1 MRSWC
6 LAALVAL
13 CGVPVLSAASGPA
26 HLVADLKPGFAPLDE
41 TGATFDSYTAV
52 NGRVIF
58 LATLEGDVQPQC
70 SLWTTDGTAAGTSW
84 LAGLCDDVE
93 PNDYTPQAGIW
104 VTTGSMAFFT
114 DYFGRFWRTDGTAEG
129 TFRLGGGALKRGF
142 SGVHRP
148 LLGPDG
154 RTIFFEGCTEAYGCE
169 PWRSDGTPE
178 GTVLLGDLQRGQESS
193 DPEGFIL
200 DGRRVLFATYGGVW
214 ATDGSPRG
222 TVQVFQTS
230 ERADWL
236 HVRGPEIFFGIGI
249 SVWAF
254 DKRDRKVHVILSKYS
269 LGDHIG
275 VSLAEAG
282 GRLLLVPFDREAT
295 PGISLWETGGTRAS
309 THRVGPR
316 FTGGLEEFAGV
327 GSRVVFAATTGEGFD
342 LDLFFLDPGM
352 RVAERFT
359 RCPGG
364 CPTVVSGVSGFAPF
378 KGRLLFAGRDP
389 LHGTE
394 LWSTDGT
401 PQGTRLLKDL
411 CPGACDGIPVSLRV
425 LGDRLLFRDAR
436 QQLWVT
442 DGTEAGTTLLA
453 LLTSLPTHEPWRF
466 SVDAAALDG
475 RIVFTG
481 FDPQGGLQP
490 WVSDLTPE
498 GTAPL
503 AQIGSNL
510 AAGLTNLVPTAVG
523 ARVVLVLYDGSV
535 TRLWGS
541 DGTAAGT
548 ALLLGDTTLTGPC
561 FSCPGMTPVGGRL
574 FFNSG
579 ARLWRTDGTP
589 GGTQSILDLGP
600 AGELVGPMGALGNR
614 LIFTAAQSP
623 VPPTIEPWELWTSD
637 GTAAGTQKFLS
648 LTEGNT
654 PDAFM
659 DLGGQALFFVT
670 GLWRTDGTAAGTLP
684 IRGGIAA
691 WPFEPAA
698 LFRGKLFFQ
707 AQDYQGPIDLWQSD
721 GTAAGTSLLGQGTG
735 FSRPTS
741 PSGPV
746 AFRDAL
752 YFTDW
757 NSQVLWRSDG
767 TAAGTR
773 PFELPLNSNG
783 DPLRVARPPVPLGD
797 QLFFAANDGVHGW
810 ELWKTDGT
818 ATGTVLVRDIAPGP
832 AFSRPESLTVAG
844 GRLYFTATDGE
855 HGLELWTSDGTAT
868 GTRMVQDILPGP
880 ASSWPQNLAAADGN
894 LFFTAT
900 DGEHGRELWVLPL
913 EP

>member
-1 MRSWC
+1 
-6 LAALVAL
+6 LAALVGL
-13 CGVPVLSAASGPA
+13 CVAAPVRAGAPDTGPA
-26 HLVADLKPGFAPLDE
+26 HLAADLKPGFAPLDE

-58 LATLEGDVQPQC
+58 LATLEGDVKPQC

-178 GTVLLGDLQRGQESS
+178 GTVLLGDLQRGRESS
-193 DPEGFIL
+193 DPSGFSL
-200 DGRRVLFATYGGVW
+200 DGRRVLFATYGAVW

-249 SVWAF
+249 SAWAF

-282 GRLLLVPFDREAT
+282 GRLLLVPFDLEAF
-295 PGISLWETGGTRAS
+295 PGLSLWETGGTKAS

-327 GSRVVFAATTGEGFD
+327 GSRVVFAATTGEGVAD

-453 LLTSLPTHEPWRF
+453 LLTSLPTNEPWRF
-466 SVDAAALDG
+466 SVDAATLDG

-503 AQIGSNL
+503 VQIGSNL
-510 AAGLTNLVPTAVG
+510 AAGFASQFPTAVG
-523 ARVVLVLYDGSV
+523 ARIVFSLYDG
-535 TRLWGS
+535 TEARLWTSDGTAAGTKPLLAADGSPNLRCSVCRDLPPRGGPLFFFQSGARLFATDGTPEGTRPILDLGAGKLLISTGFLGDRRLLAIAEPSPGTDPAELWTSDGTAPGTQKLLTLPSGGFPEVFMALGSQTLFFFRGLWRTDGTVAGTLPIQDELDFTSFTPGPFFHGKVFFPARSQPGTIDFWQS

-548 ALLLGDTTLTGPC
+548 ALL
-561 FSCPGMTPVGGRL
+561 
-574 FFNSG
+574 
-579 ARLWRTDGTP
+579 
-589 GGTQSILDLGP
+589 
-600 AGELVGPMGALGNR
+600 
-614 LIFTAAQSP
+614 
-623 VPPTIEPWELWTSD
+623 
-637 GTAAGTQKFLS
+637 
-648 LTEGNT
+648 
-654 PDAFM
+654 
-659 DLGGQALFFVT
+659 GQ
-670 GLWRTDGTAAGTLP
+670 
-684 IRGGIAA
+684 
-691 WPFEPAA
+691 EAA
-698 LFRGKLFFQ
+698 LPPPF
-707 AQDYQGPIDLWQSD
+707 
-721 GTAAGTSLLGQGTG
+721 
-735 FSRPTS
+735 S
-741 PSGPV
+741 PSDAV
-746 AFRDAL
+746 VFRDAL
-752 YFTDW
+752 YFIDW
-757 NSQVLWRSDG
+757 YAQVLWRSDG

-773 PFELPLNSNG
+773 PFELPLNANG
-783 DPLRVARPPVPLGD
+783 DPLRISRPPVLLGD
-797 QLFFAANDGVHGW
+797 QLFFAANDGVRGW

-818 ATGTVLVRDIAPGP
+818 VTGTVLVRDIAPGP

-844 GRLYFTATDGE
+844 GRLYFTATDGK
-855 HGLELWTSDGTAT
+855 HGLELWTSDGTAE
-868 GTRMVQDILPGP
+868 GTTMVQDILHGP
-880 ASSWPQNLAAADGN
+880 ASSWPRNLVAADGK
-894 LFFTAT
+894 LFFTAN